1 MSLASASSQETWNSY
16 RSSVAAFNEANA
28 GSLVALAGFEMTWS
42 GGPGHINTFNTPG
55 IVSRNNST
63 LNNKTDYAGMRAYYA
78 LLSQQEG
85 ADSLSQFNHPGNT
98 FGTFGDFAFWD
109 PVIDSRNVH
118 GGGRQ
123 RRGPDRRRRLLSQ
136 L

>member
-16 RSSVAAFNEANA
+16 RSAVAAFNEANA

-78 LLSQQEG
+78 LLSQQ
-85 ADSLSQFNHPGNT
+85 
-98 FGTFGDFAFWD
+98 
-109 PVIDSRNVH
+109 
-118 GGGRQ
+118 
-123 RRGPDRRRRLLSQ
+123 
-136 L
+136 